1 MISFNEGAR
10 LIGYVRTV
18 LKKDDRLLKRK
29 KEEDLASMLVQEE
42 CRMPAQQPCP
52 LPIAGGAML
61 LLRLCMVYY
70 EVRGYE
76 SSGLVAR
83 GRVEFV
89 EDIEM
94 QRAKKPEF

>member
-1 MISFNEGAR
+1 
-10 LIGYVRTV
+10 
-18 LKKDDRLLKRK
+18 
-29 KEEDLASMLVQEE
+29 
-42 CRMPAQQPCP
+42 
-52 LPIAGGAML
+52 ML